1 MTVVT
6 CMLCSAKFGVALVA
20 VCFKN
25 NQEKSVELLH
35 QCSMSRDDLLS
46 CLAVFLVPCLRA
58 VLPRGLLCSEAEGS
72 DLCEQTEGL

>member
-1 MTVVT
+1 MTVIT

-46 CLAVFLVPCLRA
+46 CLAVFLVLCLRA
-58 VLPRGLLCSEAEGS
+58 VLPRRLLCSEAEGS

>member
-1 MTVVT
+1 MTVIT

-25 NQEKSVELLH
+25 NQEKSVEFLH
-35 QCSMSRDDLLS
+35 ECSMSRDDLLS
-46 CLAVFLVPCLRA
+46 CLAVFLVLCLRA
-58 VLPRGLLCSEAEGS
+58 VLPRRLLCSEAEGS

>member
-1 MTVVT
+1 MTVIT
-6 CMLCSAKFGVALVA
+6 CMLYSAKFGVALVA

-46 CLAVFLVPCLRA
+46 CLAVFLVLCLWA
-58 VLPRGLLCSEAEGS
+58 VLPRRLLCSEAEGS